1 MSDLNKSGFVS
12 GYLLYLLAASSDR
25 ASAQFHAHVRAQGL
39 RVPEWRVL
47 ACLVDDDGMMITQL
61 AKLSLMEQS
70 RMTRI
75 VDQMDAR
82 GLVARAPD
90 NADKRRV
97 RVCLTEKGRALADT
111 LVADARAHEARLLSS
126 LADTDAERI
135 KVVLQTLLDTL
146 EERGSDDP
154 QSM

>member
-111 LVADARAHEARLLSS
+111 LVADARTHEARLLSS